1 MASEEEMSRRP
12 LASQPFLIAALSLF
26 EQGSFDWRRPFNASL
41 RVKSFRVRRSTGIGE
56 CKLTDVFNG
65 LEFSP
70 ALRKVFGSKNQMTKI
85 LKHLKLK
92 VELND
97 SGLWLDRTTGTIC
110 IGSKHLTT
118 AKNDFLYLDVIHVL
132 VHVRQFL
139 EGREL
144 YDQAFEYVDRPTE
157 LEAYRATIAEARR
170 VGMDEEEILKY
181 LRMDAADDSEL
192 GKLMERIGVK
202 VRR

>member
-1 MASEEEMSRRP
+1 M
-12 LASQPFLIAALSLF
+12 
-26 EQGSFDWRRPFNASL
+26 
-41 RVKSFRVRRSTGIGE
+41 RVRSFRVRRSAGIGE
-56 CKLTDVFNG
+56 YKLSEVFTG
-65 LEFSP
+65 LESSS
-70 ALRKVFGSKNQMTKI
+70 ALLKVFGSKAQMTRTM
-85 LKHLKLK
+85 KHLKLR
-92 VELND
+92 VEPKD
-97 SGLWLDRTTGTIC
+97 SGPWLDRDTGTIC
-110 IGSKHLTT
+110 IGVKHLIT

-139 EGREL
+139 EGKEL

-157 LEAYRATIAEARR
+157 LEAYRTTVAEARR
-170 VGMDEEEILKY
+170 VGMGEDEILKY